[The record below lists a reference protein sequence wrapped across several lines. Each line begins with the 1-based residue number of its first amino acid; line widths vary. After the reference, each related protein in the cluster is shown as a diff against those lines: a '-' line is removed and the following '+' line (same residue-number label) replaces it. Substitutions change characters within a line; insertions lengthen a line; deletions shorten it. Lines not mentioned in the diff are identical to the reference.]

1 MFDRRMRF
9 TVIGMS
15 DEQTPHWSP
24 EVLDLIA
31 HHRVF
36 SGGKRHH
43 AIVASLLPEG
53 SCWIDITVP
62 LQPVFESYLAE
73 EEILVFA
80 SGDPLFFGFANTLR
94 REFPNAEI
102 RVYPY
107 FNSLQ
112 LLAHRLLLPYHEM
125 RMVSLTGRPW
135 DRFDQALIEGEAM
148 IGLLTDRQKSPDQIA
163 RRMLD
168 YGYDNYRMSV
178 GEALGNRP
186 DERVRTLSLQE
197 AATSEFR
204 FPNCVILERTEV
216 RPRLFGI
223 PESAFDLL
231 DGRVNMITK
240 MPVRLVSLSL
250 LDLRRRRVFW
260 DVGFCTGS
268 VSIEAKTQFPHLRI
282 TAFERRESCA
292 GIIERNCRRFGT
304 PGIEAVIGDFMA
316 LDLSAYPRPDA
327 VFIGGH
333 GGQLEA
339 MLRRIGD
346 YLSPEGTIVFNSVSE
361 ESEKMFLEGIAA
373 IGRPL
378 RNRIRL
384 VVDAHN
390 PIEILQA

>member
-1 MFDRRMRF
+1 
-9 TVIGMS
+9 
-15 DEQTPHWSP
+15 
-24 EVLDLIA
+24 
-31 HHRVF
+31 
-36 SGGKRHH
+36 
-43 AIVASLLPEG
+43 
-53 SCWIDITVP
+53 
-62 LQPVFESYLAE
+62 
-73 EEILVFA
+73 
-80 SGDPLFFGFANTLR
+80 
-94 REFPNAEI
+94 
-102 RVYPY
+102 
-107 FNSLQ
+107 
-112 LLAHRLLLPYHEM
+112 
-125 RMVSLTGRPW
+125 
-135 DRFDQALIEGEAM
+135 
-148 IGLLTDRQKSPDQIA
+148 
-163 RRMLD
+163 
-168 YGYDNYRMSV
+168 
-178 GEALGNRP
+178 
-186 DERVRTLSLQE
+186 
-197 AATSEFR
+197 
-204 FPNCVILERTEV
+204 
-216 RPRLFGI
+216 
-223 PESAFDLL
+223 
-231 DGRVNMITK
+231 MITK

-292 GIIERNCRRFGT
+292 GIIEQNCRRFGT
-304 PGIEAVIGDFMA
+304 PGIEAVIDDFMA

>member
-15 DEQTPHWSP
+15 DEREPRWSP

-43 AIVASLLPEG
+43 AIVASLLPAG
-53 SCWIDITVP
+53 SRWIDITVP
-62 LQPVFESYLAE
+62 LQAVFESYLAE
-73 EEILVFA
+73 EEILAFA

-163 RRMLD
+163 QRMLD

-204 FPNCVILERTEV
+204 FPNCVILERTEA
-216 RPRLFGI
+216 RSRLFGI

-250 LDLRRRRVFW
+250 LDLRKRRVFW